1 MILEEEYMK
10 STSKNLKKIFL
21 SRLANLDDNK
31 VNNQSMERTTRHMR
45 KRLWKEFD
53 QIWVKYNNN
62 QANYQQWDHALEK
75 WLRSEEL

>member
-1 MILEEEYMK
+1 MSI
-10 STSKNLKKIFL
+10 SRNLKKIFL

-31 VNNQSMERTTRHMR
+31 VNNQSMERTARHMR

>member
-1 MILEEEYMK
+1 MILIGGDIVN
-10 STSKNLKKIFL
+10 TSKNLKKSF
-21 SRLANLDDNK
+21 SDRLLAIDNDK
-31 VNNQSMERTTRHMR
+31 VNNQSIERTARHMR

-53 QIWVKYNNN
+53 QVWVKYNNN

>member
-1 MILEEEYMK
+1 MILKEVNIV
-10 STSKNLKKIFL
+10 STSKNLKKIF
-21 SRLANLDDNK
+21 SDRLLAIDNDK
-31 VNNQSMERTTRHMR
+31 VNNQSAERTARHMR
-45 KRLWKEFD
+45 KRLWEEFD